1 MRSKVTREMIR
12 TTLILMMI
20 DVQVV
25 TVVEKSKKRRRGD
38 RVEAKV
44 KGWTKYYGGEI
55 TRVNDDGTY
64 DIKFDDGER
73 KRGVK
78 DSEIKGNK
86 GDDKDDS
93 DDDDDR
99 RSSRGSSRKTK
110 KRRRGDRVEAKVK
123 GWTKYY
129 GGEIT
134 RVNDDGTYDIKF
146 DDGERK
152 RGVKDSEIKGN
163 KGDDIDDSDID
174 DDRRSSRDS
183 SRKTK
188 KRRRGD
194 RVEAKVKGWTKYY
207 GGEITRV
214 NDDGTYDIKFDDGER
229 KRGVKDSEIKGNK
242 GDDKDDSDIDDDRRS
257 SRDSSRKTKKRRR
270 GDRVEAKVKGWT
282 KYYGGEIT
290 RVNDDGTYD
299 IKFDDGER
307 KRGVKI
313 VRSKVTREM
322 IRTTWIL
329 MMIDV
334 QVVTV
339 VEKQRNVVVV
349 IV

>member
-1 MRSKVTREMIR
+1 MTNESVAGKDSEIKGNKGDIEDD
-12 TTLILMMI
+12 LILMMI

-25 TVVEKSKKRRRGD
+25 DSSRKTKKRRRGD

-99 RSSRGSSRKTK
+99 RSSRGSRKTK

-146 DDGERK
+146 DD
-152 RGVKDSEIKGN
+152 
-163 KGDDIDDSDID
+163 
-174 DDRRSSRDS
+174 
-183 SRKTK
+183 
-188 KRRRGD
+188 
-194 RVEAKVKGWTKYY
+194 
-207 GGEITRV
+207 
-214 NDDGTYDIKFDDGER
+214 
-229 KRGVKDSEIKGNK
+229 
-242 GDDKDDSDIDDDRRS
+242 
-257 SRDSSRKTKKRRR
+257 
-270 GDRVEAKVKGWT
+270 
-282 KYYGGEIT
+282 
-290 RVNDDGTYD
+290 
-299 IKFDDGER
+299 
-307 KRGVKI
+307 
-313 VRSKVTREM
+313 
-322 IRTTWIL
+322 
-329 MMIDV
+329 
-334 QVVTV
+334 
-339 VEKQRNVVVV
+339 
-349 IV
+349 

>member
-1 MRSKVTREMIR
+1 M
-12 TTLILMMI
+12 
-20 DVQVV
+20 
-25 TVVEKSKKRRRGD
+25 
-38 RVEAKV
+38 

-152 RGVKDSEIKGN
+152 RGVKDSE
-163 KGDDIDDSDID
+163 
-174 DDRRSSRDS
+174 
-183 SRKTK
+183 
-188 KRRRGD
+188 
-194 RVEAKVKGWTKYY
+194 
-207 GGEITRV
+207 
-214 NDDGTYDIKFDDGER
+214 
-229 KRGVKDSEIKGNK
+229 
-242 GDDKDDSDIDDDRRS
+242 
-257 SRDSSRKTKKRRR
+257 
-270 GDRVEAKVKGWT
+270 
-282 KYYGGEIT
+282 
-290 RVNDDGTYD
+290 
-299 IKFDDGER
+299 
-307 KRGVKI
+307 
-313 VRSKVTREM
+313 SKVTREM
-322 IRTTWIL
+322 IRTTLIL

>member
-1 MRSKVTREMIR
+1 
-12 TTLILMMI
+12 MMI

-25 TVVEKSKKRRRGD
+25 VVEKSKKRRRGD

-86 GDDKDDS
+86 GDDKDES
-93 DDDDDR
+93 DNDDDR
-99 RSSRGSSRKTK
+99 RSSRSSRSKSK

-152 RGVKDSEIKGN
+152 RGVKDSEIKGS
-163 KGDDIDDSDID
+163 KGDD
-174 DDRRSSRDS
+174 
-183 SRKTK
+183 
-188 KRRRGD
+188 
-194 RVEAKVKGWTKYY
+194 
-207 GGEITRV
+207 
-214 NDDGTYDIKFDDGER
+214 FDE
-229 KRGVKDSEIKGNK
+229 
-242 GDDKDDSDIDDDRRS
+242 
-257 SRDSSRKTKKRRR
+257 
-270 GDRVEAKVKGWT
+270 
-282 KYYGGEIT
+282 
-290 RVNDDGTYD
+290 
-299 IKFDDGER
+299 
-307 KRGVKI
+307 
-313 VRSKVTREM
+313 
-322 IRTTWIL
+322 
-329 MMIDV
+329 
-334 QVVTV
+334 
-339 VEKQRNVVVV
+339 
-349 IV
+349 

>member
-1 MRSKVTREMIR
+1 M
-12 TTLILMMI
+12 
-20 DVQVV
+20 
-25 TVVEKSKKRRRGD
+25 
-38 RVEAKV
+38 

-78 DSEIKGNK
+78 DSEIKGRQ
-86 GDDKDDS
+86 DDDDES

-99 RSSRGSSRKTK
+99 RSSRS
-110 KRRRGDRVEAKVK
+110 
-123 GWTKYY
+123 
-129 GGEIT
+129 
-134 RVNDDGTYDIKF
+134 
-146 DDGERK
+146 
-152 RGVKDSEIKGN
+152 
-163 KGDDIDDSDID
+163 
-174 DDRRSSRDS
+174 S

-242 GDDKDDSDIDDDRRS
+242 GDDKM
-257 SRDSSRKTKKRRR
+257 
-270 GDRVEAKVKGWT
+270 
-282 KYYGGEIT
+282 
-290 RVNDDGTYD
+290 N
-299 IKFDDGER
+299 
-307 KRGVKI
+307 
-313 VRSKVTREM
+313 
-322 IRTTWIL
+322 L
-329 MMIDV
+329 MMMIV
-334 QVVTV
+334 APVVVV

>member
-1 MRSKVTREMIR
+1 
-12 TTLILMMI
+12 MMI

-25 TVVEKSKKRRRGD
+25 VVVEKQRKRRRGD

-152 RGVKDSEIKGN
+152 RGVKDSEIKSTREM
-163 KGDDIDDSDID
+163 ISDESDAD
-174 DDRRSSRDS
+174 DDRRSSRGNSRKTKKRRRGDRVEAKVKGWTKYYGGEITRVNDDGTYDIKFDDGERKRGVKDSEIKSKGDSDESDIDDRRSSRGS

-242 GDDKDDSDIDDDRRS
+242 GDDKDDSD
-257 SRDSSRKTKKRRR
+257 
-270 GDRVEAKVKGWT
+270 
-282 KYYGGEIT
+282 
-290 RVNDDGTYD
+290 
-299 IKFDDGER
+299 
-307 KRGVKI
+307 
-313 VRSKVTREM
+313 M
-322 IRTTWIL
+322 
-329 MMIDV
+329 MMI
-334 QVVTV
+334 VVPVVVV

>member
-1 MRSKVTREMIR
+1 M
-12 TTLILMMI
+12 
-20 DVQVV
+20 
-25 TVVEKSKKRRRGD
+25 
-38 RVEAKV
+38 

-152 RGVKDSEIKGN
+152 RGVKDSEIKG
-163 KGDDIDDSDID
+163 K
-174 DDRRSSRDS
+174 
-183 SRKTK
+183 
-188 KRRRGD
+188 
-194 RVEAKVKGWTKYY
+194 
-207 GGEITRV
+207 
-214 NDDGTYDIKFDDGER
+214 
-229 KRGVKDSEIKGNK
+229 
-242 GDDKDDSDIDDDRRS
+242 
-257 SRDSSRKTKKRRR
+257 
-270 GDRVEAKVKGWT
+270 
-282 KYYGGEIT
+282 
-290 RVNDDGTYD
+290 
-299 IKFDDGER
+299 
-307 KRGVKI
+307 
-313 VRSKVTREM
+313 REM
-322 IRTTWIL
+322 IRTTL
-329 MMIDV
+329 MMTMI
-334 QVVTV
+334 VVPVVVV
-339 VEKQRNVVVV
+339 VENQRNVVVV